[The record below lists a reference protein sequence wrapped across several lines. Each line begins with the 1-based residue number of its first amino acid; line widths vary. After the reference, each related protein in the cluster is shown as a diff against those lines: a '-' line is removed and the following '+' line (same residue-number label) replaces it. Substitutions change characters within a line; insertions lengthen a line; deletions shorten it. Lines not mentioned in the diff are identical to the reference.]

1 MSKQSLH
8 RSRGS
13 HHRLNPSV
21 QCPPQVVHRFPNPPP
36 TGFGIFWYSF
46 DYATVHVI
54 MLSSEHDLTPDSAQY
69 RWFEKDLAQID
80 RKAHPWVVVTT
91 HRPAYCSQSEIQD
104 YAVATH
110 IADQIDGLLMKWKVN
125 LFLAGHYHS
134 YPRDGIFGKN
144 GDRGLPTCRAIK
156 SVSSTGSA
164 HLITQCLN
172 LVRSYL
178 RKKRTNC

>member
-1 MSKQSLH
+1 M
-8 RSRGS
+8 
-13 HHRLNPSV
+13 
-21 QCPPQVVHRFPNPPP
+21 VHRFPNPPP

-110 IADQIDGLLMKWKVN
+110 IADQIDGPVSGVGVQAVWDGM
-125 LFLAGHYHS
+125 LANYYALSGWDEKGV
-134 YPRDGIFGKN
+134 PTRATLE
-144 GDRGLPTCRAIK
+144 GLDLAN
-156 SVSSTGSA
+156 VADDLG
-164 HLITQCLN
+164 L
-172 LVRSYL
+172 
-178 RKKRTNC
+178 